1 MVMSLFHSVSDLIGH
16 TPLLQL
22 HKLDTGPCSLFLKL
36 ENQNPGG
43 SIKDRVALSMINE
56 AERQGKLAPGGT
68 IIEATAGNTG
78 LGLAADRGAEKLPA
92 DPGGA
97 GQNEPRENLSPAG
110 AGRDGAA
117 HPFRRQ

>member
-78 LGLAADRGAEKLPA
+78 LGLALIAAQP

-117 HPFRRQ
+117 HPLRRQ

>member
-78 LGLAADRGAEKLPA
+78 LGLALIAAQKNYRLI
-92 DPGGA
+92 PGGA
-97 GQNEPRENLSPAG
+97 GQNEPRENLSPSG

-117 HPFRRQ
+117 HPLRRQ

>member
-1 MVMSLFHSVSDLIGH
+1 MVMSLFHSVSDLIGY

-56 AERQGKLAPGGT
+56 AERQGKLRPGGT
-68 IIEATAGNTG
+68 IVKPPPVI
-78 LGLAADRGAEKLPA
+78 
-92 DPGGA
+92 PGWGW
-97 GQNEPRENLSPAG
+97 R
-110 AGRDGAA
+110 
-117 HPFRRQ
+117 